1 MEAGS
6 PRAYWPME
14 DESGSTTFA
23 SAVSGVDP
31 MFMLGAPSLGG
42 SSTIVGSAPIPT
54 LAAGDGGIGEV
65 PGYAGGEWLTEMALY
80 IPTEPAGPITILSV
94 YTNGSAA
101 RWRVSLTPGAST
113 GTLAVEAFDGGGTDL
128 LAAAGSAAIDDAFL
142 YGRPLLLAVFA
153 VDNGTAV
160 DWSVTLTDVDGD
172 GFGATGTT
180 ASMDAGAVTSV
191 RVLANSS
198 MAGVTAGHI
207 AVFDDSSLIFH
218 DTALDGEEGEA
229 SSLRLNR
236 LCTEE
241 GVPFNLNA
249 NDDDDKLMGPQTRAT
264 LLNLLLECEAVEGG
278 ILFDSAPGLNEVP
291 GGICYMPLVAY
302 LNRDV
307 DIEIDLDAGEL
318 APPFAPTYDDRFI
331 VNDME
336 ASRPNGSTARVVDM
350 DGPVGVTAEG
360 RYKATRT
367 FNTYLDTD
375 LPNLAGWEV
384 HVGTVEGMRYP
395 LVRMNFRRSPALFQA
410 WLESPQIGA
419 KIRLT
424 NMPTGHSPDD
434 VDLIVVGWDMFLNP
448 HEWYLA
454 AVTIPASPYTV
465 GILAETSGDT
475 DELLGWLDWDTCT
488 LDTGVNSVTTT
499 FLVNADPLDT
509 TTADDF
515 PRDVFIGGELVTVTA
530 CSGGSQPQ
538 TWTVTRSVNG
548 VVKSHLADEVITLAN
563 PIILT
568 L

>member
-1 MEAGS
+1 MS
-6 PRAYWPME
+6 
-14 DESGSTTFA
+14 F
-23 SAVSGVDP
+23 
-31 MFMLGAPSLGG
+31 LGAPS
-42 SSTIVGSAPIPT
+42 VGADSNVVASAPLPT
-54 LAAGDGGIGEV
+54 LANGDGGVGFIPAYTGTQ
-65 PGYAGGEWLTEMALY
+65 WMTEMAVY
-80 IPTEPAGPITILSV
+80 IPTEPAGPITLLSV
-94 YTNGSAA
+94 YTSGSGV

-113 GTLAVEAFDGGGTDL
+113 GTLAVEAFDAGGTDL
-128 LAAAGSAAIDDAFL
+128 LAAAGSVALDDTFL
-142 YGRPLLLAVFA
+142 YGQPLMLV
-153 VDNGTAV
+153 VTAANNSTSV
-160 DWSVTLTDVDGD
+160 DWTVNLYNYEG
-172 GFGATGTT
+172 GGGATGTT
-180 ASMDAGAVTSV
+180 ASMTAGSVTSV

-198 MAGVTAGHI
+198 MAGVAVGHV
-207 AVFDDSSLIFH
+207 AVFDDASLGGSHFS
-218 DTALDGEEGEA
+218 ALDGEAGEA
-229 SSLRLNR
+229 SSIRLNR

-241 GVPFNLNA
+241 GVPFNLNGD
-249 NDDDDKLMGPQTRAT
+249 DDDDKLMGPQTRAT

-336 ASRPNGSTARVVDM
+336 ASRPNGSSARVVDM

-360 RYKATRT
+360 RYKATRSY
-367 FNTYLDTD
+367 NTYLDTD

-395 LVRMNFRRSPALFQA
+395 LVRMNFRRSPDLFQA

-465 GILAETSGDT
+465 RVLAETSGDT

-488 LDTGVNSVTTT
+488 LDTGVDDNDTS

-515 PRDVFIGGELVTVTA
+515 PRDCFIGGELVTVTA

-548 VVKSHLADEVITLAN
+548 VVKSHLADEVITLAD